1 MVSFTLQITTLGTRP
16 KQNPEVHCGT
26 SPIFLLGGKVIV
38 FVEVAHEKMK
48 LHDFGVDDFS

>member
-16 KQNPEVHCGT
+16 KQNHEVHCGT

-38 FVEVAHEKMK
+38 FVEVAHEKKK